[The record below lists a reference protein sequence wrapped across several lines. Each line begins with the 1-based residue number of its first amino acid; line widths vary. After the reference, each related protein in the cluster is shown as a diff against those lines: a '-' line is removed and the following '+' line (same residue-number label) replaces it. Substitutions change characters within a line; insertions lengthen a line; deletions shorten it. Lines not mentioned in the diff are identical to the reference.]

1 MIDWKRILRAVA
13 VLVAALMVI
22 TYQYNRIKELQQE
35 CARHERNTET
45 LMGDV
50 ETYRVRDSL
59 NAAKVH
65 GLELTLSEYKRF
77 RADDAALIKDLQI
90 KNRNLAA
97 VNQTQAETIIRLS
110 ATGRDTVVIRDSI
123 PVPALTFH
131 CGDEWFDFDG
141 LLVDRQMTGTLTNR
155 DALMLVE
162 SIKYKRFLFWNTKR
176 VKERT
181 LNAVSKNPHTTI
193 ISMEHIV
200 IEK

>member
-1 MIDWKRILRAVA
+1 MNWKRIVGTVA
-13 VLVAALMVI
+13 IVVTVLMVI
-22 TYQYNRIKELQQE
+22 TYQYNRIKKLEHE
-35 CARHERNTET
+35 CARYERNTET

-50 ETYRVRDSL
+50 ETFRVRDSL
-59 NAAKVH
+59 NAAKVQ
-65 GLELTLSEYKRF
+65 GLELTLSEFKRF

-97 VNQTQAETIIRLS
+97 INKMQAETIIRLS

-141 LLVDRQMTGTLTNR
+141 LLVDRQITGKLANR
-155 DALMLVE
+155 DILTLVE
-162 SIKYKRFLFWNTKR
+162 SVRYKRFLFWKTKR

-181 LNAVSKNPHTTI
+181 LNAVSQNPYTTI
-193 ISMEHIV
+193 IDMEHIV
-200 IEK
+200 LEK

>member
-1 MIDWKRILRAVA
+1 MNWKRVIGTAAIMVA
-13 VLVAALMVI
+13 VLMVI
-22 TYQYNRIKELQQE
+22 SYQYNRINKLEQE
-35 CARHERNTET
+35 CTRHERNTET

-50 ETYRVRDSL
+50 ETFRVRDSL
-59 NAAKVH
+59 NAAKVQ
-65 GLELTLSEYKRF
+65 GLELTLSEFKRF

-97 VNQTQAETIIRLS
+97 INKTQAETIIRLS

-141 LLVDRQMTGTLTNR
+141 LLVDRQMTGKLANR
-155 DALMLVE
+155 DILTLVE
-162 SIKYKRFLFWNTKR
+162 SVKYKRFLFWKTKR

-181 LNAVSKNPHTTI
+181 LNAVSQNPHTTI
-193 ISMEHIV
+193 IDMEHIV
-200 IEK
+200 LEK

>member
-1 MIDWKRILRAVA
+1 MIDWNRILRAVA

-35 CARHERNTET
+35 CARHQRNTET

-97 VNQTQAETIIRLS
+97 INQTQAETIIRLS

-141 LLVDRQMTGTLTNR
+141 LLVDRQMTGTLINR

-162 SIKYKRFLFWNTKR
+162 SVKYKRFLFWKTRR

-181 LNAVSKNPHTTI
+181 LDAVSKNPHTTI
-193 ISMEHIV
+193 ICMEHIV

>member
-1 MIDWKRILRAVA
+1 MKWKRIIGTVAIVVA
-13 VLVAALMVI
+13 VLMVI
-22 TYQYNRIKELQQE
+22 TYQYNRIMKLEQE

-50 ETYRVRDSL
+50 ETFRVRDSL
-59 NAAKVH
+59 NAAKVQ
-65 GLELTLSEYKRF
+65 GLELTLSEFKRF

-97 VNQTQAETIIRLS
+97 INKTQAETIIRLS

-123 PVPALTFH
+123 PVTALTFH

-141 LLVDRQMTGTLTNR
+141 LLVDRQITGTLANR
-155 DALMLVE
+155 DILTLVE
-162 SIKYKRFLFWNTKR
+162 SVKYKRFLFWKTKR

-181 LNAVSKNPHTTI
+181 LNAVSQNPHTTI
-193 ISMEHIV
+193 IDMEHIV
-200 IEK
+200 LEK

>member
-1 MIDWKRILRAVA
+1 MKWKRIIGTVAILVA
-13 VLVAALMVI
+13 VLMVI
-22 TYQYNRIKELQQE
+22 SYQYNRIKKLEQE

-50 ETYRVRDSL
+50 ETFRVRDSL
-59 NAAKVH
+59 NAAKVQ
-65 GLELTLSEYKRF
+65 GLELTLSEFKRF

-97 VNQTQAETIIRLS
+97 INKTQAETIIRLS

-123 PVPALTFH
+123 PVPAMTFH

-141 LLVDRQMTGTLTNR
+141 LLVDRQITGKLANR
-155 DALMLVE
+155 DILMLVE
-162 SIKYKRFLFWNTKR
+162 SVKYKRFLFWKTKR

-181 LNAVSKNPHTTI
+181 LNAVSQNPHTTI
-193 ISMEHIV
+193 IDMEHIV
-200 IEK
+200 LEK

>member
-1 MIDWKRILRAVA
+1 MNWKRIVGTVAIVVA
-13 VLVAALMVI
+13 VLMVI
-22 TYQYNRIKELQQE
+22 TYQYNRIKKLEQE

-45 LMGDV
+45 LMGNV
-50 ETYRVRDSL
+50 ETFRVRDSL
-59 NAAKVH
+59 NAAKVQ
-65 GLELTLSEYKRF
+65 GLELTLSEFKRF

-97 VNQTQAETIIRLS
+97 INKTQAETIIRLS

-141 LLVDRQMTGTLTNR
+141 LLVDRQITGKLANR
-155 DALMLVE
+155 DILTLVE
-162 SIKYKRFLFWNTKR
+162 SVKYKRFLFWKTKR

-181 LNAVSKNPHTTI
+181 LNAVSQNPHTTI
-193 ISMEHIV
+193 IDMEHIV
-200 IEK
+200 LEK

>member
-1 MIDWKRILRAVA
+1 MDWRVKGLIAA
-13 VLVAALMVI
+13 ALVAIFSLIMI
-22 TYQYNRIKELQQE
+22 QHNRIESLIKE
-35 CARHERNTET
+35 RDKYKDNTAT

-50 ETYRVRDSL
+50 ETFRVRDSL
-59 NAAKVH
+59 NAAKVQ
-65 GLELTLSEYKRF
+65 GLELTLSEFKRF

-97 VNQTQAETIIRLS
+97 INKTQAETIIQLS

-141 LLVDRQMTGTLTNR
+141 LLVDRQITGKLANR
-155 DALMLVE
+155 DILTLVE
-162 SIKYKRFLFWNTKR
+162 SVKYKRFLFWKTKR

-181 LNAVSKNPHTTI
+181 LNAVSQNPHTTI
-193 ISMEHIV
+193 IDMEHIV
-200 IEK
+200 LEK

>member
-1 MIDWKRILRAVA
+1 MNWKRVIGTAAIMVA
-13 VLVAALMVI
+13 VLMVI
-22 TYQYNRIKELQQE
+22 SYQYNRIKKLEQE

-50 ETYRVRDSL
+50 ETFRVRDSL
-59 NAAKVH
+59 NAAKVQ
-65 GLELTLSEYKRF
+65 GLELTLSEFKRF

-97 VNQTQAETIIRLS
+97 INKTQAETIIRLS

-123 PVPALTFH
+123 PVPAMTFH

-141 LLVDRQMTGTLTNR
+141 LLVDRQMTGKLANR
-155 DALMLVE
+155 DILTLVE
-162 SIKYKRFLFWNTKR
+162 SVKYKRFLFWKTKR

-181 LNAVSKNPHTTI
+181 LNAVSQNPHTTI
-193 ISMEHIV
+193 VDMEHIV
-200 IEK
+200 LEK